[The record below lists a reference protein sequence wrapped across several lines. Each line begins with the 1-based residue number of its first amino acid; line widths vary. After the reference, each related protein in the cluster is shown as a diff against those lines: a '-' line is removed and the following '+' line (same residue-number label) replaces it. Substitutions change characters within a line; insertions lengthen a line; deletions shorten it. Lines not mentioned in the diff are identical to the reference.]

1 MDLAD
6 SAQSTFTN
14 REIERLTAYRLA
26 VAAGFY
32 TDWDGTAATPDT
44 DFLAWL
50 NGNSAGAAPV
60 AYPFTATEVERL
72 ERCRAA
78 VLDGQYADYQPPAV
92 ASVTPEESAR

>member
-32 TDWDGTAATPDT
+32 TDWDATAATPDAE
-44 DFLAWL
+44 FLVSLHGEA
-50 NGNSAGAAPV
+50 AGAAPV
-60 AYPFTATEVERL
+60 AYPFTAAEVERL

-78 VLDGQYADYQPPAV
+78 VLDGHYADDQPPAV
-92 ASVTPEESAR
+92 ATVTPEESAR